1 MSISRV
7 SEKVSQP
14 LVSSFEPP
22 NERDIKAQ
30 GGILTLQ
37 QTQGKDAK
45 PAESA
50 NRASVKPEDV
60 QGEIE
65 KLNRMVKIYNNK
77 INFDIDSKT
86 NQVVVKIVNG
96 ETDKVIR
103 QIPPEEIVN
112 LSQRM
117 DELRGMI
124 FDDGG

>member
-1 MSISRV
+1 MSVSRV

-14 LVSSFEPP
+14 LVNSFEPVH
-22 NERDIKAQ
+22 ERDIKAQ
-30 GGILTLQ
+30 DSIQNLL
-37 QTQGKDAK
+37 KDAK

-50 NRASVKPEDV
+50 SRASVKPEDV

-65 KLNRMVKIYNNK
+65 KLNRMVKVYNNK

-86 NQVVVKIVNG
+86 NQVVVKVVNG
-96 ETDKVIR
+96 ETDKIIR
-103 QIPPEEIVN
+103 QVPPDEIIN